1 LKYNELTHSAIA
13 FRWSISRVSKSLQ
26 SCSFFIV
33 RLWVSLYFISRIN
46 QVTHAIM
53 LYVSW
58 SYTFCTLLESSNITI
73 LYFFKHFWFAVYLT
87 VTFWANATQSAA
99 VTLDRRV
106 DMMMMRTNIAKAV
119 IDVKEHARYLL
130 RDQAQRRVI
139 KIRKTELRTD
149 MLINWRVIMLR

>member
-1 LKYNELTHSAIA
+1 MKCNELTHSAIA

-33 RLWVSLYFISRIN
+33 QLWINLYFISRIN
-46 QVTHAIM
+46 QVIHAIM

-73 LYFFKHFWFAVYLT
+73 LYFFEHFWFAVYLT

-106 DMMMMRTNIAKAV
+106 DMMMMCINIAKAV
-119 IDVKEHARYLL
+119 IDVREHVRYLL
-130 RDQAQRRVI
+130 KDQAQRRVI

>member
-1 LKYNELTHSAIA
+1 
-13 FRWSISRVSKSLQ
+13 
-26 SCSFFIV
+26 
-33 RLWVSLYFISRIN
+33 
-46 QVTHAIM
+46 M

-58 SYTFCTLLESSNITI
+58 SYTFCTLLKSSNITI
-73 LYFFKHFWFAVYLT
+73 LYFFEHFWFAVYLA

-99 VTLDRRV
+99 VALDQRV

-119 IDVKEHARYLL
+119 INVREHARYLL

-139 KIRKTELRTD
+139 KVRKTELRTD